1 MQFKGII
8 FDKDGTLF
16 DYYRVWK
23 PVFSRHADRMLE
35 EFGRTGDT
43 QLRSKL
49 LSILGM
55 TDTGINPDGLI
66 FSHNG
71 VTMLARLFVFSLQN
85 HLPYRRLIQLL
96 TQGYYDSK
104 DDLQHS
110 LVATDDRQRLLP
122 LFNALKDSGY
132 FIGVVTSDNKDS
144 TQVCLDHYQLNEFVD
159 MISTYDDHFKTK
171 PHPESFRAFCSRFS
185 LRPEE
190 VVMVGD
196 APVDMKY
203 AKNSNAG
210 YTIGVMTGS
219 GNRKGLEK
227 CADVIYPSILEL
239 LDDPKLDLRRVNG
252 S

>member
-16 DYYRVWK
+16 DYYRVWE

-43 QLRSKL
+43 GLRRKFL
-49 LSILGM
+49 NILGM

-71 VTMLARLFVFSLQN
+71 VTMLARLFVFSLQH

-104 DDLQHS
+104 EDLQHS
-110 LVATDDRQRLLP
+110 LVASGERQRLLP
-122 LFNALKDSGY
+122 LFKALKEAGY
-132 FIGVVTSDNKDS
+132 VIAVVTSDNKES
-144 TQVCLDHYQLNEFVD
+144 TQVCLDHYQLNEYID
-159 MISTYDDHFKTK
+159 MISTYDDHFKSK
-171 PHPESFRAFCSRFS
+171 PHPESFRAFCSKFS
-185 LRPEE
+185 LKPEE

-219 GNRKGLEK
+219 GNRIGLEK
-227 CADVIYPSILEL
+227 HADVIYETILDL
-239 LDDPKLDLRRVNG
+239 LKDPKLELRPVNG